1 MSVNVIKAV
10 MGLHDLRGPA
20 KAVALVLA
28 EHAHE
33 DGSETYPSIS
43 TIALESGFSRSTVE
57 RSIKQL
63 RDMRIIMKTKNWTPR
78 HSNKYRFTIDL
89 GSSERQVTTDSVVS
103 ERRVRVVRVT
113 GQSSQ
118 SDDLTPREP
127 LYNQLG
133 GAQVLPG
140 HPVGVSFLDNP
151 LRVQEARE
159 AIREQR
165 RIRARG

>member
-10 MGLHDLRGPA
+10 MRLHDLRGPA

-78 HSNKYRFTIDL
+78 HSNKYRFTIEL
-89 GSSERQVTTDSVVS
+89 GSSERQVPSDSVVS
-103 ERRVRVVRVT
+103 ERRVRVVRVK

-140 HPVGVSFLDNP
+140 HSVGVSFSDNP
-151 LRVQEARE
+151 LRVQEARDV
-159 AIREQR
+159 IREQR
-165 RIRARG
+165 RIKARG